1 MKSLKSSCLKA
12 LVLAS
17 TLSFS
22 VAFSAENAGCVMGS
36 PVAETKT
43 LVAKILETLKND
55 QEALHKDF
63 AKVEKDISET
73 LSPKIDIN
81 KIALYVTPGTIMK
94 TATADQKEE
103 YNKALLAFF
112 INSYSTA
119 FKSFTKEVSVIV
131 NDLRPGMDKKDTVLV
146 STVVVMDKSG
156 NPNSKIPVG
165 LVMVRDNANCTW
177 KYVDFCVDNVC
188 AVSNVQSQI
197 SSIKAENLVALT
209 KIINDHNQSVL
220 KGM

>member
-1 MKSLKSSCLKA
+1 MKSFKSSCLKA
-12 LVLAS
+12 LILSSA
-17 TLSFS
+17 LSFS
-22 VAFSAENAGCVMGS
+22 VAFSAENTGCVMGS
-36 PVAETKT
+36 PVTETKT

-55 QEALHKDF
+55 QEALHKNF
-63 AKVEKDISET
+63 GKVERDISNI
-73 LSPKIDIN
+73 LSPNIDIN
-81 KIALYVTPGTIMK
+81 QIALYVTPGSIMQ
-94 TATADQKEE
+94 TATTDQKAD
-103 YNKALLAFF
+103 YNKALLDFF

-119 FKSFTKEVSVIV
+119 FKSFTKEVSVTV

-146 STVVVMDKSG
+146 STLVVMDQSG

-165 LVMVRDNANCTW
+165 LVMVRDNVACQW
-177 KYVDFCVDNVC
+177 KYVDFVVDNIS

-197 SSIKAENLVALT
+197 ASIKAENLVALT